1 MSWLQQKHSGTPSMS
16 GWSGWSWGGGGS
28 EIKSSNLRWKIRCL
42 LVDHIEILKLPDPE
56 FPL

>member
-1 MSWLQQKHSGTPSMS
+1 MAHQARL
-16 GWSGWSWGGGGS
+16 GGLGGAGEGGS
-28 EIKSSNLRWKIRCL
+28 EIKSSNLRWKIRCF

>member
-1 MSWLQQKHSGTPSMS
+1 MAHQACLG
-16 GWSGWSWGGGGS
+16 GLGGAGGGGGS
-28 EIKSSNLRWKIRCL
+28 EIKSSNLRWKIRCF